1 MVRIV
6 RMIGGSS
13 EDVEGDFLEG
23 DFLGVESVA
32 RKEAT
37 DDDMRV

>member
-1 MVRIV
+1 
-6 RMIGGSS
+6 MIGGSS
-13 EDVEGDFLEG
+13 EDVEGDFLEGDFLEG